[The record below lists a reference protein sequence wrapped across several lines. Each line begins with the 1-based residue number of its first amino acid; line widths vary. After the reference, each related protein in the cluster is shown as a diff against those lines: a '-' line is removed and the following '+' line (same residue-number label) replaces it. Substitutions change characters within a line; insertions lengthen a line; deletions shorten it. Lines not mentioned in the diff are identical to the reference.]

1 MSSNQD
7 EYEMSFK
14 YRKET
19 MMYSPLILIQVLLLI
34 GPAIA
39 SIAFF
44 RSPSTRVHLL
54 LLSVCILYGVLPLLL
69 GWGGLN
75 LAQHF
80 GCESEAIRFLC
91 PAPSWH
97 GDMITGM
104 VFAQWFTIFTI
115 PSAIL
120 GAIGLLLSWIL
131 KNKRSQPNATILGK
145 PSAIFR
151 RSRRHKVIAG
161 LCAAISQRWKLSI
174 LGVRIV
180 TVVLAIIVPG
190 LVLSLYV
197 WGWLAFPLESP
208 IEAH

>member
-1 MSSNQD
+1 MIFQS
-7 EYEMSFK
+7 
-14 YRKET
+14 
-19 MMYSPLILIQVLLLI
+19 LILILLLV

-39 SIAFF
+39 SIAFL
-44 RSPSTRVHLL
+44 RSLSIRGYLL
-54 LLSVCILYGVLPLLL
+54 LLSICIFYGAFPLLL
-69 GWGGLN
+69 SWGGLN
-75 LAQHF
+75 LTERF
-80 GCESEAIRFLC
+80 GA
-91 PAPSWH
+91 SWH
-97 GDMITGM
+97 RDIVTGM
-104 VFAQWFTIFTI
+104 FYAHWLAIFTI

-120 GAIGLLLSWIL
+120 GALGLLLSLIL
-131 KNKRSQPNATILGK
+131 KNKRSHTNATISGR

-161 LCAAISQRWKLSI
+161 LCTAISQQWKLSI

-180 TVVLAIIVPG
+180 TAILAIAVPG

>member
-1 MSSNQD
+1 MI
-7 EYEMSFK
+7 YLPF
-14 YRKET
+14 
-19 MMYSPLILIQVLLLI
+19 ILTLLLI
-34 GPAIA
+34 GPALA
-39 SIAFF
+39 SIAFL
-44 RSPSTRVHLL
+44 RSLSTRVHLL
-54 LLSVCILYGVLPLLL
+54 LFGICIFYGIFPLLL
-69 GWGGLN
+69 SWGGISLTER
-75 LAQHF
+75 F
-80 GCESEAIRFLC
+80 GCESEALVFRC

-97 GDMITGM
+97 QDIVTGM
-104 VFAQWFTIFTI
+104 VFAHWIAILTI

-120 GAIGLLLSWIL
+120 GALGLLLSLLL
-131 KNKRSQPNATILGK
+131 KNKRLRTNTNISGR

-161 LCAAISQRWKLSI
+161 LCAAISQRWKLPI
-174 LGVRIV
+174 QAVGIV